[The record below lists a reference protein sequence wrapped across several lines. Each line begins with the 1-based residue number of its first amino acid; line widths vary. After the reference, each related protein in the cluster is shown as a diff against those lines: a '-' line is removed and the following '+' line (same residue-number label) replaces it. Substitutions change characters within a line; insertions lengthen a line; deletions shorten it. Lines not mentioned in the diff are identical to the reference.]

1 LTGFNNPSKICIQ
14 GGVKMS
20 HEYYYHT
27 VQREQEFLET
37 ELEMLRLQQERL
49 EWELQVTKNDLLKV
63 LTYIQRVEKELGK

>member
-1 LTGFNNPSKICIQ
+1 
-14 GGVKMS
+14 MS
-20 HEYYYHT
+20 HEYYYQT

-49 EWELQVTKNDLLKV
+49 EWELQATKNDLLKV

>member
-1 LTGFNNPSKICIQ
+1 
-14 GGVKMS
+14 MS
-20 HEYYYHT
+20 HEYYYQT

>member
-1 LTGFNNPSKICIQ
+1 
-14 GGVKMS
+14 MS

-27 VQREQEFLET
+27 VQREQDFLET

-63 LTYIQRVEKELGK
+63 LDYIQRVEKELGK